1 LSSTRWQI
9 KCGFAAEFEMMGAVG
24 SQTLYSNVQFYN
36 SPLEVT
42 RWQATRSVAITML
55 LAMVH

>member
-1 LSSTRWQI
+1 
-9 KCGFAAEFEMMGAVG
+9 MMGAVG
-24 SQTLYSNVQFYN
+24 LQTLYSNVHFYN
-36 SPLEVT
+36 SALEVT